1 MEFDTGNRPD
11 PAGSGGSGGG
21 AGVRPPGMSASAGE
35 EFDYRDPVGT
45 FVRATRGALTSPA
58 GFFRG
63 MTRQGDFVNPILYA
77 LICYEIYAVLAGII
91 GLLFGGLASLGS
103 GTAGEQAAGAATSV
117 GGFIASVILAPF
129 LATLI
134 LFVMAGIKHLL
145 VMLIVG
151 ASNAGFEATLRVQ
164 SYTFATR
171 VFWWIPILGALVGFF
186 YGIYLSIVGIREV
199 HATTMGKAAM
209 VVLIPVAVV
218 LLLMAVLAAVL
229 GAFIWTVLQQQ
240 V

>member
-1 MEFDTGNRPD
+1 MEFDTGTRPD
-11 PAGSGGSGGG
+11 PAGSGSSGGG
-21 AGVRPPGMSASAGE
+21 AGVRPPGMSAAAGE
-35 EFDYRDPVGT
+35 EFDYRDPVAT
-45 FVRATRGALTSPA
+45 FANATRGALSRPA
-58 GFFRG
+58 GFFRS

-77 LICYEIYAVLAGII
+77 LICYEIYTVLAGII
-91 GLLFGGLASLGS
+91 GLLFGGLASIGS

-117 GGFIASVILAPF
+117 GGFIVTIIVAPF
-129 LATLI
+129 LAALI

-151 ASNAGFEATLRVQ
+151 SSNAGFEATLRVQ
-164 SYTFATR
+164 SYTFASR

-186 YGIYLSIVGIREV
+186 YGIYLSIVGIREA

-218 LLLMAVLAAVL
+218 LLLAAMLAAVL

>member
-1 MEFDTGNRPD
+1 M
-11 PAGSGGSGGG
+11 
-21 AGVRPPGMSASAGE
+21 RPPGMSASAGE
-35 EFDYRDPVGT
+35 EFVYRDPVGT
-45 FVRATRGALTSPA
+45 FVRATRGALTRPT

-63 MTRQGDFVNPILYA
+63 MTRSGDFVNPILYA

-103 GTAGEQAAGAATSV
+103 GTAGEQAAGAATSA
-117 GGFIASVILAPF
+117 GGFIASVVLAPF
-129 LATLI
+129 LAALI

-186 YGIYLSIVGIREV
+186 YGIYLSIVGIREA

-209 VVLIPVAVV
+209 VVLIPVAA
-218 LLLMAVLAAVL
+218 LLLLVAALAAVL